1 MYLHILHS
9 IVLHWVLPTACRA
22 GCLLNRPALN
32 LHYKCKWQRRVAQ
45 CRKAHPQPR
54 PFCRA
59 LRLNKAFC
67 KCGPAVNGVVAA
79 PDRCWAGTGC
89 SKLPSHGSESSG
101 KNRSLPHFCSVMC
114 AVIWMLY
121 ASLCFVMGTLA
132 TCGPLRANVPRHG
145 WCRVCLAM
153 VSIQC
158 GVLKRSFPPHPNSS
172 TRAGRMSRQGLAQC

>member
-1 MYLHILHS
+1 M
-9 IVLHWVLPTACRA
+9 
-22 GCLLNRPALN
+22 
-32 LHYKCKWQRRVAQ
+32 
-45 CRKAHPQPR
+45 
-54 PFCRA
+54 
-59 LRLNKAFC
+59 
-67 KCGPAVNGVVAA
+67 AA

-89 SKLPSHGSESSG
+89 SKLPGHGSESSG

-153 VSIQC
+153 VSSLTSDYVVV
-158 GVLKRSFPPHPNSS
+158 GPPERFIWDEVQLRGG
-172 TRAGRMSRQGLAQC
+172 TEGCAGRSAKKHRDPKAKPNWGIIALITAFCARSSCAQAIEHDP